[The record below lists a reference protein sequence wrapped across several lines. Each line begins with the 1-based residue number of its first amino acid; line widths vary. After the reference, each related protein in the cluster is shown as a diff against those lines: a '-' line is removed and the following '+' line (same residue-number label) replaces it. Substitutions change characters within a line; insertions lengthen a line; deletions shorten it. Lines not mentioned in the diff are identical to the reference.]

1 MAKTRTTRQ
10 PKASF
15 GLVGVGE
22 LMIKGDGTTVT
33 ITTANGFVL
42 SLMAAEA
49 RALAQRLI
57 DETLT
62 QP

>member
-1 MAKTRTTRQ
+1 MTPRQ

-22 LMIKGDGTTVT
+22 LTIRGDGTTVT

-42 SLMAAEA
+42 SLVAAEA
-49 RALAQRLI
+49 KALAQRLT
-57 DETLT
+57 EESG
-62 QP
+62 